1 MSYGHTTI
9 LDISNGVNS
18 DTLTWQNDG
27 TYRWLGSTYYL
38 KLATPNGTPQMTR
51 WEIKLITN
59 NTIIQF
65 SDSFEYTQV
74 GTSSNS
80 PTQQNFYAWTVS
92 EGTAGAQ
99 GDPHIKPL
107 FGKDYTI

>member
-1 MSYGHTTI
+1 MSYGHPTI
-9 LDISNGVNS
+9 LDISRGTDS

-38 KLATPNGTPQMTR
+38 KLDPPSGSPQMTKWR
-51 WEIKLITN
+51 IKRISDNL
-59 NTIIQF
+59 TIQE

-74 GTSSNS
+74 GASSNS

-107 FGKDYTI
+107 FGKGYTI

>member
-1 MSYGHTTI
+1 MSYGHPTT
-9 LDISNGVNS
+9 LNISNGAIS
-18 DTLTWQNDG
+18 DTLTWKNDG

-51 WEIKLITN
+51 WEIKLISD

-74 GTSSNS
+74 GAPSNS
-80 PTQQNFYAWTVS
+80 PTQKNFDNWTVS
-92 EGTAGAQ
+92 ATAGAQ

-107 FGKDYTI
+107 FGEPYTI